1 MEKLLEDCRNAAAS
15 SQVTRQGEG
24 DASFHNTWAGF
35 NGKRPFEPFA
45 DSVPSEAVDDD
56 FYLNQL
62 LGTELFAFE
71 NANTGLMGPWGRL

>member
-1 MEKLLEDCRNAAAS
+1 MP
-15 SQVTRQGEG
+15 Q
-24 DASFHNTWAGF
+24 
-35 NGKRPFEPFA
+35 NGPWTGTAEKRPFEAFPDGLPTDPA
-45 DSVPSEAVDDD
+45 EDD